1 MSNAILT
8 PEEIDNI
15 EPLGFDDL
23 HKVATTST
31 GLPTGYIKK
40 KKTLTPE
47 IVLPT
52 AAELEA
58 MQNEAREE
66 GYNAAYQEAYAAGT
80 QHMASLIE
88 AISSGIAQAQHDVAQ
103 NLLDLALE
111 TARQMVMQTLSYK
124 PEIVLNVIRE
134 AINALPHINTGV
146 HLVVHPE
153 DAAIIR
159 QHMGEQLTHNS
170 WKIIEDAA
178 ITRGGARIETTSS
191 QVDATMETRWK
202 RIVSALGQES
212 EWVQE

>member
-1 MSNAILT
+1 MSDAILS
-8 PEEIDNI
+8 PEEIENI
-15 EPLGFDDL
+15 ELLGFDDL

-31 GLPTGYIKK
+31 GLPTGYIRK

-66 GYNAAYQEAYAAGT
+66 GYNAAYNEAYSKGT
-80 QHMASLIE
+80 QRMASLLD
-88 AISSGIAQAQHDVAQ
+88 AIGNGIAQAQQDVAQ

-111 TARQMVMQTLSYK
+111 TARQMVIQTLAYK
-124 PEIVLNVIRE
+124 PDVVLNVIRE
-134 AINALPHINTGV
+134 AVDALPHVHTGV

-159 QHMGEQLTHNS
+159 QHMGEQLNHNG
-170 WKIIEDAA
+170 WKILEDAS
-178 ITRGGARIETTSS
+178 ITPGGARIETSSS
-191 QVDATMETRWK
+191 QVDATVETRWK

-212 EWVQE
+212 EWIQE